1 MASKHLGGNCVIERF
16 SVPVS
21 AATHTLQLAIGDE
34 PTEGFDPMLGWSH
47 GSYLLLHSPLLKQN
61 EDFSWDSLLLSQYQP
76 SDDGKRGC

>member
-1 MASKHLGGNCVIERF
+1 
-16 SVPVS
+16 
-21 AATHTLQLAIGDE
+21 
-34 PTEGFDPMLGWSH
+34 MLGWSH